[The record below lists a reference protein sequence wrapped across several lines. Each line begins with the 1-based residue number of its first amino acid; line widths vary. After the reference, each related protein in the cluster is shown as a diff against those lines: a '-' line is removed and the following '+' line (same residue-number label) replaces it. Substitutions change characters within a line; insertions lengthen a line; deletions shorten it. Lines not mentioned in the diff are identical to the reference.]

1 MRTVT
6 IQRPVVD
13 LKSTGAQIKSLR
25 IKSGYTVHDIQAVFG
40 FEYPQAVYAWESGKS
55 IPTIDNLLVLAHLFE
70 KSVEEIVI
78 QRMIEVEVSCVS
90 NKIEKL
96 CNKNCNDC
104 KLRLSAQSFS
114 VCKPFKLMV
123 YRCERPLAAVVQQQS
138 IKKNAKAFFSFT
150 YYEFLILN

>member
-1 MRTVT
+1 MEKNHMRTVT

-13 LKSTGAQIKSLR
+13 LKATGAQIKSLR

-40 FEYPQAVYAWESGKS
+40 FEYPQAVYAWDRERRLKAGKMLRWSILSESPSSCAAKGGKS

-104 KLRLSAQSFS
+104 KLRLSA
-114 VCKPFKLMV
+114 
-123 YRCERPLAAVVQQQS
+123 
-138 IKKNAKAFFSFT
+138 
-150 YYEFLILN
+150 

>member
-1 MRTVT
+1 MENGKVFLK
-6 IQRPVVD
+6 PVID
-13 LKSTGAQIKSLR
+13 LEATGAKIKFLR
-25 IKSGYTVHDIQAVFG
+25 KSSGFSVHDLQDIFG

-104 KLRLSAQSFS
+104 KLRLSA
-114 VCKPFKLMV
+114 
-123 YRCERPLAAVVQQQS
+123 
-138 IKKNAKAFFSFT
+138 
-150 YYEFLILN
+150 

>member
-55 IPTIDNLLVLAHLFE
+55 IPTIDNLLVLAHLFDAA
-70 KSVEEIVI
+70 VEEIVI
-78 QRMIEVEVSCVS
+78 QRMIEVEVLCVS

-104 KLRLSAQSFS
+104 KLRLSA
-114 VCKPFKLMV
+114 
-123 YRCERPLAAVVQQQS
+123 
-138 IKKNAKAFFSFT
+138 
-150 YYEFLILN
+150 

>member
-1 MRTVT
+1 MEKNHMRTVT

-55 IPTIDNLLVLAHLFE
+55 IPTIDNLLVLAHLFDAA
-70 KSVEEIVI
+70 VEEIVI

-104 KLRLSAQSFS
+104 KLRLSA
-114 VCKPFKLMV
+114 
-123 YRCERPLAAVVQQQS
+123 
-138 IKKNAKAFFSFT
+138 
-150 YYEFLILN
+150 